1 MPEMNFLLSLM
12 KAYKGIWT
20 LLKNEQQCSKF
31 SFLQELTKLAVVD
44 RFKKKTIFS
53 YFFYEFEHE
62 IRNCRS
68 F

>member
-1 MPEMNFLLSLM
+1 MNFLLSLM

-44 RFKKKTIFS
+44 RLKKKKRFSNIFFTNLS
-53 YFFYEFEHE
+53 MK
-62 IRNCRS
+62 
-68 F
+68 